1 MSLNKS
7 LFRVYKSLV
16 NVAELQV
23 KHHCPKVNLDQ
34 FRITGEATDDKIIKN
49 IGDLTNFIKNPQYG
63 YLYSKK
69 K

>member
-16 NVAELQV
+16 NVAELKV
-23 KHHCPKVNLDQ
+23 KHYCPKVNLDQ
-34 FRITGEATDDKIIKN
+34 FRIIGEATDDKIIKN
-49 IGDLTNFIKNPQYG
+49 IGDLSTFIKNPKYG
-63 YLYSKK
+63 YLYTKK